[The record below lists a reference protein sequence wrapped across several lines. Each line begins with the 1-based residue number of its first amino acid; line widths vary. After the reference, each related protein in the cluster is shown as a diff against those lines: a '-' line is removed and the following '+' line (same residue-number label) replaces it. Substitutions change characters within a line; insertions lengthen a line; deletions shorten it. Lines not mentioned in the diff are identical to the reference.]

1 MATKKKAAPKKAAR
15 KVTKVTKKPVKK
27 VSPLKGRK
35 LGPRKSKIEQDPV
48 NTGADQAQNGEQLVD
63 RAHDDQMDA
72 VGAGVLGTFG
82 IGYGEAQ
89 SNSSVL
95 REIEV
100 IDLRGLDDK
109 NRFGVLCM
117 LDSEGY
123 ITSTVESLL
132 KSDNL
137 LVGLEADTL
146 VLNHQNK
153 LVRPATWEEAS
164 ANSARISQP
173 SLRLNVQI
181 GFSLPSPAYQDVLS
195 IGDATYVRVN

>member
-1 MATKKKAAPKKAAR
+1 MATKKKAAPKKTAR
-15 KVTKVTKKPVKK
+15 KVTKVTKK
-27 VSPLKGRK
+27 VSKAKRAYTRK
-35 LGPRKSKIEQDPV
+35 PKPETAPQAEAG
-48 NTGADQAQNGEQLVD
+48 NTAQAAQGGEQLVD

-72 VGAGVLGTFG
+72 LGAG
-82 IGYGEAQ
+82 IGYGFAEAQ
-89 SNSSVL
+89 SNGSVL

-181 GFSLPSPAYQDVLS
+181 GFSMPSPAYQDVLS